1 MNRKTLC
8 LLAVAAIL
16 GAASVARSQELG
28 PDPLG
33 DIALEMDRVVIDLS
47 GLATGEPT
55 QQAQKKIVGK
65 LDTLIARLEE
75 EAQSSRGNGSGANP
89 TRPLADSQIIGGPGG
104 IGDLHAARKAG
115 KQWGE
120 LPPHQRDRIVQ
131 SLTEGFPA
139 HYQKI
144 LERYY
149 KRLAEE
155 TPAPADGEREM
166 KDAPKD
172 VPPPNPAKKPA
183 KAAKPAATD
192 GAK

>member
-1 MNRKTLC
+1 MKCKMFCT
-8 LLAVAAIL
+8 LAVVAFAAAKT
-16 GAASVARSQELG
+16 GVAQELG

-33 DIALEMDRVVIDLS
+33 EIALEMDQVVVDLS
-47 GLATGEPT
+47 GHATGEPT
-55 QQAQKKIVGK
+55 QKAQKQIVGK

-75 EAQSSRGNGSGANP
+75 EAQSSRGNGSGA
-89 TRPLADSQIIGGPGG
+89 RPMRPAADSQIIGGPGG
-104 IGDLHAARKAG
+104 MGDLHSARKNG

-155 TPAPADGEREM
+155 TPAPSDDGEAEM
-166 KDAPKD
+166 KAPAGDAA
-172 VPPPNPAKKPA
+172 PAKGVKPSA
-183 KAAKPAATD
+183 KTSQPVPSD

>member
-1 MNRKTLC
+1 
-8 LLAVAAIL
+8 
-16 GAASVARSQELG
+16 
-28 PDPLG
+28 
-33 DIALEMDRVVIDLS
+33 
-47 GLATGEPT
+47 
-55 QQAQKKIVGK
+55 
-65 LDTLIARLEE
+65 
-75 EAQSSRGNGSGANP
+75 
-89 TRPLADSQIIGGPGG
+89 
-104 IGDLHAARKAG
+104 
-115 KQWGE
+115 

-155 TPAPADGEREM
+155 TPAPADGEPEM

-183 KAAKPAATD
+183 KAAATD